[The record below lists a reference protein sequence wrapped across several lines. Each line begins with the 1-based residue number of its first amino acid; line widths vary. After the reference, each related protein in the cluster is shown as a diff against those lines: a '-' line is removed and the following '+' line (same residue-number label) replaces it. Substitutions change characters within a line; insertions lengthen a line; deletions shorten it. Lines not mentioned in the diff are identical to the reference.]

1 MTLSPKRRTRRAGTS
16 EPGKAAELVRIC
28 ARIAEEKKAEEIVVL
43 NLSGL
48 SYVTDYFLIAS
59 GNNPRQMGAIA
70 AAIQEE
76 LLALGVKPLGHEGS
90 EQGRWVL
97 LDYGDFVV
105 HLFDPEW
112 RKLYDLELLWGD
124 VPRLSWQ
131 EAKSARRKAP
141 VGEAKPT

>member
-1 MTLSPKRRTRRAGTS
+1 MAISPKRRARRVEAPATG
-16 EPGKAAELVRIC
+16 GAAELVRLC
-28 ARIAEEKKAEEIVVL
+28 ARIADDKKAEEIVIL

-48 SYVTDYFLIAS
+48 PYVTDYFLIAS

-76 LLALGVKPLGHEGS
+76 LLKLGVKPLGHEGGDQS
-90 EQGRWVL
+90 RWVL

-105 HLFDPEW
+105 HMFDPEW

-124 VPRLSWQ
+124 VPRLTWQ
-131 EAKSARRKAP
+131 APKAARSAGRKP
-141 VGEAKPT
+141 AKPA